1 MITLQTKRS
10 NKSWAGQHGVP
21 DILVGRSTGRLLWAA
36 CCQTRPRTQ
45 PELEQGPGHDA
56 GKPPRCHRGA
66 AAGTQKPFPDPPHAA
81 SLCTH
86 TRESCEICKYTATYG
101 AHFKLADLWEVIW
114 IYYITLTISFKNLW
128 EYIYFL
134 LVLWIY
140 RHTNTHTVNHFSCLA
155 VAEND
160 CITIFTVRRFIETSD
175 AFSTKKKPLRLSRS
189 IKCDHIDS
197 LTCDLTT
204 LTAFFSH

>member
-1 MITLQTKRS
+1 MITPQTKRS
-10 NKSWAGQHGVP
+10 NKSWAGQRGVP

-101 AHFKLADLWEVIW
+101 AHFLRPLRSYLNRLHHTNNFIQEFVG
-114 IYYITLTISFKNLW
+114 IYI
-128 EYIYFL
+128 FL